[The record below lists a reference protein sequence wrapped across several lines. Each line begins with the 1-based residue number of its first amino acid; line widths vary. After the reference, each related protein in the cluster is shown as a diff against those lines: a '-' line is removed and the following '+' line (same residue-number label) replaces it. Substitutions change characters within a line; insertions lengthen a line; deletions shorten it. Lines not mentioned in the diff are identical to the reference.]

1 MIRKNCHAITHT
13 HGVAQRD
20 AVAIATVELIENSVG
35 SSALD
40 KALLAAV
47 FAAPMASP
55 LALWVS
61 GADDWIALDF
71 KRKALEEKKRID
83 DLGNKGN

>member
-1 MIRKNCHAITHT
+1 M
-13 HGVAQRD
+13 
-20 AVAIATVELIENSVG
+20 
-35 SSALD
+35 
-40 KALLAAV
+40 AAV